1 MATTYNE
8 NIEASVLACLI
19 KNATNYAIIE
29 DLLDKQSFGLPAFSQ
44 IFSAIKFCVESD
56 IYPDYIVI
64 ETELDRRGVLDS
76 ITIPSNGLR
85 GKEAIRYLKALDVDE
100 NHLESYAI
108 QVSEMK
114 AARQLT
120 TLSDK
125 VKMMVDEGKR
135 PYDILSEI
143 DTETGKIGAFIGV
156 QSKNNRTS
164 KEVALSNVQQLE
176 DTLGGKSRYISTGLK
191 SWDSF
196 TGGLFP
202 SRVYMVAARSN
213 EGKTS
218 LSLNIALHVAG
229 EEGKSVKIF
238 TFESSA
244 EEVQN
249 KMIQIK
255 TGISAIRI
263 EKGELSPEEIGV
275 YKKALEEISRLPI
288 SYDDSSELTLPL
300 LRTKIRKAVAD
311 GAELIIIDQLE
322 QVLIGGNGDS
332 QPEYIKI
339 NYIAYRIKAFAREM
353 DTRIILIHQ
362 LNRKGEGSENRN
374 KIVDPVLSDLAQA
387 GEKAPD
393 VVMMIRTSY
402 EPALFCVKNRQ
413 GPKGKQSINW
423 EGYKMKF
430 SDFDYKNTKP
440 EFVQSELQEDV

>member
-1 MATTYNE
+1 MAITYNE
-8 NIEASVLACLI
+8 NIEASVLACLLR
-19 KNATNYAIIE
+19 NATNYAIIE

-44 IFSAIKFCVESD
+44 VFSVIKFCVESD
-56 IYPDYIVI
+56 IYPDHIIV
-64 ETELDRRGVLDS
+64 EGELDRRGILDS
-76 ITIPSNGLR
+76 IIIPSNGLR
-85 GKEAIRYLKALDVDE
+85 GKEAIRYLKNLDADE

-114 AARQLT
+114 AARQIIA
-120 TLSDK
+120 LSDRM
-125 VKMMVDEGKR
+125 KMLVEEGKR

-143 DTETGKIGAFIGV
+143 DTDTGKIGAFIGV

-191 SWDSF
+191 SWDNF
-196 TGGLFP
+196 TGGLYP

-229 EEGKSVKIF
+229 VEGKAVKIF

-244 EEVQN
+244 EEIQN
-249 KMIQIK
+249 KLIQIK

-263 EKGELSPEEIGV
+263 EKGELSDEEIEL
-275 YKKALEEISRLPI
+275 YKKALEEISKLPI

-311 GAELIIIDQLE
+311 GAEVIIIDQLE
-322 QVLIGGNGDS
+322 QVLIGGSGDS

-339 NYIAYRIKAFAREM
+339 NYMAYRIKAFAREM
-353 DTRIILIHQ
+353 DTRIILVHQ

-393 VVMMIRTSY
+393 VVMMIRTSH

-423 EGYKMKF
+423 DGSRMKF
-430 SDFDYKNTKP
+430 SDFDYNSLKP
-440 EFVQSELQEDV
+440 EFVQSEL